1 MLGYGNVNRTL
12 VRLLQDKTAELKQRQ
27 IDYKITGVASRRLGW
42 LADPEGINFTPEGT
56 PELTK
61 SSSSNVRDWLASA
74 RADILFEGTSLNIDN
89 GQPAI
94 DHIRAALESG
104 AHAITANKGPIVFAH
119 DELTTLA
126 KERGKHFLFEST
138 VMDGVPIFSLWARTL
153 PTVRLLGIRGILNS
167 TTNVMLTGMEE
178 GLTFDD
184 SLKQAQQLGIAETDA
199 TADIEGWDAT
209 VKLTALI
216 NVLMGIGLHP
226 REVARQGIQSLSAED
241 VRNARASGRPYKLVC
256 SANRTKTGID
266 AFVRPEQVPLSDPL
280 ALVTGTSSIVQF
292 KTDVL
297 PTLTITEENPGV
309 YTTAYG
315 MLADFIRA
323 VTDPPPARS

>member
-1 MLGYGNVNRTL
+1 MP
-12 VRLLQDKTAELKQRQ
+12 D
-27 IDYKITGVASRRLGW
+27 
-42 LADPEGINFTPEGT
+42 GT
-56 PELTK
+56 PDKIKTNL
-61 SSSSNVRDWLASA
+61 SNVSDWLSAA
-74 RADILFEGTSLNIDN
+74 RADILFEGTSLNIDD

-94 DHIRAALESG
+94 DHIRAALEFG
-104 AHAITANKGPIVFAH
+104 AHVVTANKGPIVFAH
-119 DELTTLA
+119 NELTTLA
-126 KERGKHFLFEST
+126 NDRGKHFLFEST
-138 VMDGVPIFSLWARTL
+138 VMDGVPIFSLWGRTL
-153 PTVRLLGIRGILNS
+153 PAVRLLGIRGILNS
-167 TTNVMLTGMEE
+167 TTNVILTGMED
-178 GLTFDD
+178 GLSFDE
-184 SLKQAQQLGIAETDA
+184 SLKRAQQLGIAETDA
-199 TADIEGWDAT
+199 STDIEGWDAT

-226 REVARQGIQSLSAED
+226 REVARQGIQNLSAEE

-256 SANRTKTGID
+256 SANRTTTGVS
-266 AFVRPEQVPLSDPL
+266 AFVRPEQVSLSDPL

>member
-1 MLGYGNVNRTL
+1 MPVSTNS
-12 VRLLQDKTAELKQRQ
+12 KA
-27 IDYKITGVASRRLGW
+27 
-42 LADPEGINFTPEGT
+42 
-56 PELTK
+56 
-61 SSSSNVRDWLASA
+61 SNVRDWLSASK
-74 RADILFEGTSLNIDN
+74 ADLLFEATSLNIDN

-94 DHIRAALESG
+94 DHIRAALEFG

-119 DELTTLA
+119 EDLSALA
-126 KERGKHFLFEST
+126 KQKGKHFLFEST

-153 PTVRLLGIRGILNS
+153 PAVRLLAIRGVLNS

-178 GLTFDD
+178 GLSFDD
-184 SLKQAQQLGIAETDA
+184 SLKQAQKLGIAETDA
-199 TADIEGWDAT
+199 SADIEGWDAT
-209 VKLTALI
+209 VKLTALV
-216 NVLMGIGLHP
+216 NVLMGVRLHP
-226 REVARQGIQSLSAED
+226 RDVARQGIQNLAAED

-256 SANRTKTGID
+256 TAGRTETGID
-266 AFVRPEQVPLSDPL
+266 ASVCPERIPLTDPL

-323 VTDPPPARS
+323 VTE